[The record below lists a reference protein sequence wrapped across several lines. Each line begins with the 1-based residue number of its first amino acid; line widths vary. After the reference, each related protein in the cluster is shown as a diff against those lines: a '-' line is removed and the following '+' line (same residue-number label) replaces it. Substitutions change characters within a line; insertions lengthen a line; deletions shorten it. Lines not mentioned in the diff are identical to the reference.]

1 MQASSRPSHCP
12 SAALCTSLSILI
24 DYGSF
29 FFLLLFFPLFKN
41 LFLRRSGVRR
51 YIRPEA
57 PFTTLAALV
66 ARIHQDAAATK
77 HALGLSPYR
86 TPDGQALLPLGADGG
101 RLGGGGGGG
110 LAANGS
116 SAAEW
121 AASQCAASQAKMRAL
136 ADDVYLRP
144 PGFGRPPWRSFLQQP
159 RTLAL
164 LLLLTL
170 PLLPLLLRVGDT
182 ADEVLAAE
190 SPLAL
195 ARRGGASPL
204 PLPLL
209 LLPLRLLRRL
219 AAAAWVLR
227 ACAAGLAHRA
237 ATHAG
242 LERRDATG

>member
-1 MQASSRPSHCP
+1 M
-12 SAALCTSLSILI
+12 
-24 DYGSF
+24 
-29 FFLLLFFPLFKN
+29 
-41 LFLRRSGVRR
+41 
-51 YIRPEA
+51 
-57 PFTTLAALV
+57 

-86 TPDGQALLPLGADGG
+86 TPDGQALLPLGADGGRLGGG

-170 PLLPLLLRVGDT
+170 PLLPLLLRVGVGGT
-182 ADEVLAAE
+182 ADAVLAAE

-195 ARRGGASPL
+195 
-204 PLPLL
+204 LPLL
-209 LLPLRLLRRL
+209 LRRL
-219 AAAAWVLR
+219 VAAAWVLR